1 MEMTIVCESKIPMF
15 LCENKE
21 KQRHL
26 TDKFHVGGPV
36 RGNILASFSAAKT
49 THFTHSRSF

>member
-49 THFTHSRSF
+49 THFTHSRRF